1 MSFDTFATACKIVSL
16 LMFFPIFV
24 GVVFYAYGRRNK
36 TRLESYAL
44 IPLQED

>member
-1 MSFDTFATACKIVSL
+1 MTFESFAAACKIVSL

-24 GVVFYAYGRRNK
+24 GVAFYAYGRRNK
-36 TRLESYAL
+36 ARLESYAL